1 MMLTDEQIKDAV
13 SDAKLSDYWYSHG
26 DLLVLFA
33 RSIEAAVR
41 EEQAGEIARLKEE
54 LSIAK
59 IGVRHLHGEIDLLEN
74 SNIELREANA
84 ELLEA
89 LGDLSFACFGG
100 LGTCSPSVVVYN
112 ATFAVLQRHRE
123 LIAKHGGK

>member
-1 MMLTDEQIKDAV
+1 MLTDEQIKDAV

-59 IGVRHLHGEIDLLEN
+59 IGVRRCAERMPHFDGEGSVQQLMWLCEEAQR
-74 SNIELREANA
+74 IEQ
-84 ELLEA
+84 
-89 LGDLSFACFGG
+89 GG
-100 LGTCSPSVVVYN
+100 
-112 ATFAVLQRHRE
+112 A
-123 LIAKHGGK
+123 